1 MCIRD
6 RPGRARLY
14 GAARFVAC
22 RATFGNRA
30 RRGRPIPPTSDRQ
43 QLREAPQADA
53 EVLLAGLARM
63 LDAHMG
69 RGHDDVVSNRRIRD
83 QLDNIELLMA
93 LEIERAGVRQTPVP
107 AVSRAA

>member
-1 MCIRD
+1 MTLPPSPAVSSSSPAASETGRRIR
-6 RPGRARLY
+6 AL
-14 GAARFVAC
+14 AMV
-22 RATFGNRA
+22 
-30 RRGRPIPPTSDRQ
+30 
-43 QLREAPQADA
+43 LREAPQADA

-107 AVSRAA
+107 VVSRAA

>member
-1 MCIRD
+1 MTLPRSPIVSSSSPASETGRRIR
-6 RPGRARLY
+6 AL
-14 GAARFVAC
+14 
-22 RATFGNRA
+22 ATV
-30 RRGRPIPPTSDRQ
+30 
-43 QLREAPQADA
+43 LREAPRADA

-93 LEIERAGVRQTPVP
+93 LEIERAGVRHTPVP
-107 AVSRAA
+107 AVPRAA

>member
-1 MCIRD
+1 
-6 RPGRARLY
+6 
-14 GAARFVAC
+14 
-22 RATFGNRA
+22 
-30 RRGRPIPPTSDRQ
+30 
-43 QLREAPQADA
+43 
-53 EVLLAGLARM
+53 
-63 LDAHMG
+63 MG

>member
-1 MCIRD
+1 MTLPSSPAVSSSSPAASETGRRIR
-6 RPGRARLY
+6 AL
-14 GAARFVAC
+14 
-22 RATFGNRA
+22 ATV
-30 RRGRPIPPTSDRQ
+30 
-43 QLREAPQADA
+43 LREAPQADA

-107 AVSRAA
+107 VVSRAA